1 MDQQSLNSLLS
12 GAQSS
17 STQLQQQA
25 VESILAQYEPI
36 IRMLLTIGALMSV
49 VFVLVALA
57 DLLHKWRVERAILR
71 IDKNLQSMVDAGK
84 PAPAS
89 EPVPVVAD
97 NTES

>member
-36 IRMLLTIGALMSV
+36 IRMLLIIGALMSV
-49 VFVLVALA
+49 VFVIVALA
-57 DLLHKWRVERAILR
+57 NLLHKWRVERAIFR
-71 IDKNLQSMVDAGK
+71 IDKNLQSMVDASK
-84 PAPAS
+84 PTPEPAS
-89 EPVPVVAD
+89 VIAD

>member
-49 VFVLVALA
+49 LFVIVTLA
-57 DLLHKWRVERAILR
+57 NLLHKWRVERAILR
-71 IDKNLQSMVDAGK
+71 IDKNLQSMVDANK
-84 PAPAS
+84 PAP

>member
-49 VFVLVALA
+49 VFVIVALA
-57 DLLHKWRVERAILR
+57 NLLHKWRVERAIFR
-71 IDKNLQSMVDAGK
+71 IDKNLQSMVDASK
-84 PAPAS
+84 PTPEPAS
-89 EPVPVVAD
+89 VIAD

>member
-49 VFVLVALA
+49 VFVIVALA
-57 DLLHKWRVERAILR
+57 NLLHKWRVERAIFR
-71 IDKNLQSMVDAGK
+71 IDKNLQSMVDASK
-84 PAPAS
+84 PAPEPAS
-89 EPVPVVAD
+89 VIAD